1 MIKMKEENKINNI
14 NQEINSLTIIRD
26 KLKDEVIQLDDEI
39 LYQSFGVYTP
49 QYNFA
54 ELDQYKDKLKE
65 IRNKQKD
72 MILNKNAV
80 ITGTNWKV
88 NGSEQLGKRL
98 IAENSKQ
105 IIRNFNIECDICI
118 DKVKFCNYQSI
129 KERIFKAYE
138 MQNRLNETNN
148 IEINYDYY
156 KLKIDELNLAFEYQQ
171 KKKEEKEELRIK
183 RELLREEEKVARE
196 IEEKRK
202 EYEKEQL
209 HYENAMKR
217 LEEQI
222 GVEKSEERKEFLIER
237 KNEIESNIRDVDKA
251 MEDLDYREA
260 NKRAGYVYIISNI
273 GAFGENIYKIGMTR
287 RLEPEERIVELS
299 GASVPF
305 KFDIHAMI
313 FSDDAPKLEAA
324 LHHAFED
331 KKLNLV
337 NGRKEFFRVTLD
349 EIKAV
354 VQKNY
359 DKTVDFVNLPEAEQF
374 RTSEMIRKN
383 KTI

>member
-1 MIKMKEENKINNI
+1 MEKENLQDINE
-14 NQEINSLTIIRD
+14 EIVSLTNLRD
-26 KLKDEVIQLDDEI
+26 QLKKEVIQLDDEI

-54 ELDQYKDKLKE
+54 YLDQYKDKLKE
-65 IRNKQKD
+65 IRNKQKK
-72 MILNKNAV
+72 MIAKKKAV
-80 ITGTNWKV
+80 IIRTNWKV
-88 NGSEQLGKRL
+88 NGSELLGQRL

-118 DKVKFCNYQSI
+118 DKVKFNNYEDS

-138 MQNRLNETNN
+138 MQNSLNETNN
-148 IEINYDYY
+148 LEIDYEYY
-156 KLKIDELNLAFEYQQ
+156 KLKIEELNLAFEFQQ

-183 RELLREEEKVARE
+183 REMLREEQKVARE

-202 EYEKEQL
+202 QYEKEQL
-209 HYENAMKR
+209 HYENVMKK
-217 LEEQI
+217 LKEQI
-222 GVEKSEERKEFLIER
+222 EFEKSEERKQVLLER
-237 KNEIESNIRDVDKA
+237 KNEIENNLSDVDKA
-251 MEDLDYREA
+251 MADLDYREA
-260 NKRAGYVYIISNI
+260 NKRAGYVYVISNI
-273 GAFGENIYKIGMTR
+273 GAFGEDIYKIGMTR
-287 RLEPEERIVELS
+287 RLDPEERIAELS

-313 FSDDAPKLEAA
+313 FSDDAPKLETA

-349 EIKAV
+349 EIKEV

-374 RTSEMIRKN
+374 RTSEMIRKGKN
-383 KTI
+383 S